1 MILCSSSSKLFTAA
15 LQRKR
20 MKSKLKKMHQHQQCK
35 DWIHYD
41 TYILLNIMQLWKKW
55 VRDVYLFSHVPNS
68 PFFFFVTILSCFL
81 CWLFSASKGRLYCSF
96 VYIFSHISSKR
107 TVPRMEIH
115 LLDSYSVW
123 HEIAAWDIV
132 EEAGGWNLRES
143 VQKSINS
150 SME

>member
-15 LQRKR
+15 LQRER
-20 MKSKLKKMHQHQQCK
+20 MKSKLKKMINNVK
-35 DWIHYD
+35 TEYIIIHTFYW
-41 TYILLNIMQLWKKW
+41 TLCNFERNELGMFIYFPMSQIA
-55 VRDVYLFSHVPNS
+55 F
-68 PFFFFVTILSCFL
+68 FFFFVTILSCFL
-81 CWLFSASKGRLYCSF
+81 CWLFSASKGRLYCSL
-96 VYIFSHISSKR
+96 VYIFFHISSKR

-132 EEAGGWNLRES
+132 KEAGGWNLRES